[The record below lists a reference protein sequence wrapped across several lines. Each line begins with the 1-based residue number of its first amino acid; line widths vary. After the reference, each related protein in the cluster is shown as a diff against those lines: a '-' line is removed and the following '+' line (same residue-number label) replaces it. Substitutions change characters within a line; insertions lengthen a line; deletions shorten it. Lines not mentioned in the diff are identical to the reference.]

1 MLKTLF
7 SISFFSLLLSIPSFH
22 GQSYFQ
28 QEVNYTIEVRLDDKN
43 HFLHGF
49 EKFVYHNNSKDTMSV
64 LFIHLWPN
72 AYKNSKSAL
81 ARQQM
86 RGGDFFL
93 LYAGQSDRGFIDSL
107 HFKVDGIDATHKP
120 HEGFE
125 DIAIIELP
133 KSLQPGESIT
143 VTTPF
148 RVKLPSGTISRLGHI
163 GESYQI
169 TQWYPKPAV
178 YDLNGWHEMPYLNQ
192 GEFYSEFGS
201 FDVKITLPENYT
213 VGATGDLQT
222 TSEIQRLDSLAKL
235 PLNVKPFINE
245 LGEAYYPP
253 SSTKMK
259 TLHYV
264 QSNVHD
270 FGWFADKTWNV
281 RKGETT
287 LPHSKRKVTT
297 WAMFTP
303 EEAVLWDKGALKAI
317 NDGLYY
323 YSLWSGDYP
332 YNQCTAVD
340 GTISAGG
347 GMEYPNVTVIGRSG
361 SASGLATVII
371 HEVGHNWFYGILASN
386 ERDNAWMDEGLN
398 SFFETRTILAT
409 NPNMPKL
416 GITAGNK
423 NIERM
428 LQLDDLSYQY
438 VTEELAYLLTARNYA
453 DQPMQLP
460 SDYYSNINYGAIVY
474 KKTALAFNYLMN
486 YLGEDMMNQC
496 MSAYYEEWKFRH
508 PEPENLQAVFEKT
521 SGKNLDWFFDRL
533 INTKER
539 VDYKVRGTRFQGNGK
554 SNEPM
559 EVHVKNSGEIAGP
572 FSIDVYRDGKFI
584 SRKWFDGIE
593 PLSSQRVTVNALKGD
608 VIKINNTFGIPE
620 YKRSNNLSRTKGV
633 FRKIEPL
640 QLSFLSGVDHPEKS
654 RLFWAPL
661 TGWNNYNKWMLGL
674 VLHNTTLPKQD
685 FSWRIAPLYS
695 PSTNWL
701 NGYAMLEKDN
711 GQIAFGARTQRFAS
725 GIQQTP
731 TSSQIY
737 GYRLWSPYIKINV
750 FPRRFKKD
758 WTGYFKA
765 EWIFLRGKLQKET
778 NDIELHDF
786 ALYYTEPRNEGEM
799 NIVRFTFNTEKKMVR
814 SSLNLKSDLQSGEF
828 NSWGL
833 MWQNEMTFD
842 YIYRGKGKRHWTTR
856 AYFGLTNGEVKLS
869 AAGQNGTND
878 YLFDGH
884 MMGRQETSGLLSRQ
898 YLNTQGGL
906 FLPSGSFLYSNDGLF
921 SIRTAIDAPIRLPV
935 NIYAGMALDG
945 EFNYIGTAGIGL
957 PIVRNIFEIYLPLVH
972 MDENGVKSLTDGV
985 YFRDLIGFQLN
996 LDLAN
1001 PFNLVKKIQ

>member
-1 MLKTLF
+1 MHAYKLTLACLGF
-7 SISFFSLLLSIPSFH
+7 ILPTYLLQA
-22 GQSYFQ
+22 QSYFQ
-28 QEVNYTIEVRLDDKN
+28 QEVNYTIDVRLDDKN
-43 HFLHGF
+43 HVLHGF
-49 EKFVYHNNSKDTMSV
+49 EEFVYVNNSKDTLDV

-72 AYKNSKSAL
+72 AYKNAKSAL

-86 RGGDFFL
+86 RSGDFFL
-93 LYAGQSDRGFIDSL
+93 LYAGQGDRGYIDSL
-107 HFKVDGIDATHKP
+107 NFKVNGADAVHKP
-120 HEGFE
+120 YKGYE
-125 DIAIIELP
+125 DIAVLELP
-133 KSLQPGESIT
+133 KSLQPGERIT

-148 RVKLPSGTISRLGHI
+148 RVKLPSGSISRLGHI

-178 YDLNGWHEMPYLNQ
+178 YDNDGWHEMPYLNQ

-222 TSEIQRLDSLAKL
+222 TSELQRLDSLSRL
-235 PLNVKPFINE
+235 PLNVKPFLDANGNSI
-245 LGEAYYPP
+245 YPR
-253 SSTKMK
+253 SSDKMK

-264 QSNVHD
+264 QTNVHD

-281 RKGETT
+281 RKGETE

-303 EEAVLWDKGALKAI
+303 NEALLWDKTALKAI
-317 NDGLYY
+317 HDGLYY

-347 GMEYPNVTVIGRSG
+347 GMEYPNVTVIGSTG

-416 GITAGNK
+416 GISAGNLNVEK
-423 NIERM
+423 LLHI
-428 LQLDDLSYQY
+428 DDLPYQY

-460 SDYYSNINYGAIVY
+460 SDYFSDINYGAIVY

-486 YLGEDMMNQC
+486 YLGEDMMNRC
-496 MSAYYEEWKFRH
+496 MADYYETWKFRH
-508 PEPENLQAVFEKT
+508 PQPENLQASFEKT

-539 VDYKVRGTRFQGNGK
+539 VDYKVQSTRFRGATKGNA
-554 SNEPM
+554 PM
-559 EVHVKNSGEIAGP
+559 EVRVKNTGEIAGP
-572 FSIDVYRDGKFI
+572 FSVDVFRDGKMI
-584 SRKWFDGIE
+584 SRQWFDGIE
-593 PLSSQRVTVNALKGD
+593 PLSSSVVNVNALKGD
-608 VIKINNTFGIPE
+608 VIKINNAYGIPE
-620 YKRSNNLSRTKGV
+620 YKRSNNLSRTKGM
-633 FRKIEPL
+633 FRKVEPL
-640 QLSFLSGVDHPEKS
+640 QMSFLTGVDHPEKS
-654 RLFWAPL
+654 RLFWVPI
-661 TGWNNYNKWMLGL
+661 TGWNNYNKWMLGV

-685 FSWRIAPLYS
+685 FSWRVAPMYS

-701 NGYAMLEKDN
+701 NGYAMIEKDN
-711 GQIAFGARTQRFAS
+711 GQIAFGMRAQQFAS
-725 GIQQTP
+725 GVWN
-731 TSSQIY
+731 SSSSNRIF
-737 GYRLWSPYIKINV
+737 GYRLFSPYIKINV

-765 EWIFLRGKLQKET
+765 EWFFLNGKIQEAS
-778 NDIELHDF
+778 DEFELYSYPVRYNN
-786 ALYYTEPRNEGEM
+786 LPNQGEA
-799 NIVRFTFNTEKKMVR
+799 NTVRFIFNTNKKMVR

-828 NSWGL
+828 QDWGL
-833 MWQNEMTFD
+833 MWQNEATFD

-856 AYFGLTNGEVKLS
+856 AYIGITNGEIPLH
-869 AAGQNGTND
+869 AAGQNGLND
-878 YLFDGH
+878 YLYDGQ
-884 MMGRQETSGLLSRQ
+884 MLGRSEWSGLLSRQ

-906 FLPSGSFLYSNDGLF
+906 FMPGNKSFSSNDVLF
-921 SIRTAIDAPIRLPV
+921 SIRSAWDIPMRLPI
-935 NIYAGMALDG
+935 NIYAGAAASDS
-945 EFNYIGTAGIGL
+945 FYVGTAGIGL
-957 PIVRNIFEIYLPLVH
+957 PIVRSIFEVYIPLLH
-972 MDENGVKSLTDGV
+972 MDSNGIESLTDGV
-985 YFRDLIGFQLN
+985 FFRDLISFQLN